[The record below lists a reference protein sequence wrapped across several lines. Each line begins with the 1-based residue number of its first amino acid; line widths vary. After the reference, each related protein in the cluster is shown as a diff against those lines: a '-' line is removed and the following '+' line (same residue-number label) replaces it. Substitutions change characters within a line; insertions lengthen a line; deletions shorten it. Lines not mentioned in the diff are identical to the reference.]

1 MTHFL
6 ETYNEQPNE
15 LTPIQVA
22 NILHCTQM
30 MLYRMF
36 ASADCELEYY
46 RVGSRYWITKSS
58 VRAYILNHHSNKKQP
73 PRGE

>member
-30 MLYRMF
+30 M
-36 ASADCELEYY
+36 
-46 RVGSRYWITKSS
+46 
-58 VRAYILNHHSNKKQP
+58 NHPKQ
-73 PRGE
+73 